1 MNAPSFFDTRIATLL
16 LAAINGAI
24 WGLVVS
30 ILVGSGL
37 ALLTGLELRPLLGPS
52 MLAGLGAGAT
62 HAFLRRDE
70 APWRTPQSLISAVV
84 FVVLLL
90 ATSLGRPYAVGFG
103 DGVLIWLIAIAA
115 ATVCTQ
121 WVIMASQHPIRF
133 GTMNRFRRE
142 QAMMLSLRAFGF
154 VFFGAIV
161 VLPLYVMVMTSLK
174 TQQALLANPLNLF
187 PSFEDG
193 LLGPFRSYIE
203 LFQVYDFGRYI
214 WNSAL
219 ISVATVVIT
228 LLFAVPGSYAVSRLS
243 FPGRSTLSRSI
254 LMIYLVP
261 AIVLVIPLYA
271 IFAKLGLRDSLWG
284 LLVVYP
290 ATTLPVALYMLQGYF
305 RGVPAELEEAGLMD
319 GCSRLRVIWSI
330 TLPLSVPALASVSL
344 YVFMIAWNEFL
355 FAFMFL
361 DDPKMFTLS
370 RGVVSLDSSE
380 VPRQHLMAGAVVSTV
395 PIVVIFLWAER
406 FMVQGL
412 TSGGVKG

>member
-1 MNAPSFFDTRIATLL
+1 MNAPSIYDSRIATLI
-16 LAAINGAI
+16 LAALNGAL

-70 APWRTPQSLISAVV
+70 ALWWSAQSLVSALV

-90 ATSLGRPYAVGFG
+90 AVSLGRPNAVAIG
-103 DGVLIWLIAIAA
+103 DGMVIWLIALVA

-133 GTMNRFRRE
+133 GAMNRFRRE

-219 ISVATVVIT
+219 ISVATVFIT